1 MSRLLWYKL
10 ELCFSTNNSILS
22 SKQRMP
28 QHTHIDIYS
37 EKLKSVPEDYSTFE
51 ERIMITVNKAQ
62 ASSLSKP
69 RAK

>member
-1 MSRLLWYKL
+1 
-10 ELCFSTNNSILS
+10 
-22 SKQRMP
+22 MP
-28 QHTHIDIYS
+28 QHTHTDIYS

-69 RAK
+69 RAKKY